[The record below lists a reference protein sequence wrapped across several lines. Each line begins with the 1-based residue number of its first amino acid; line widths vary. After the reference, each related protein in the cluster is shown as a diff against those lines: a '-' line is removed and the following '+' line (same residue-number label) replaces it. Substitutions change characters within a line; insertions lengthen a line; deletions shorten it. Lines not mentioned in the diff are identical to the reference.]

1 MVCLYPWSQFEK
13 NYQTGIS
20 FLPFSETLIWNVLR
34 RVLLRKEHQTVT
46 GDDIEK
52 ALLVLN
58 FMNLYSG
65 TKSIKGKNF
74 RDRDTISDFVAV
86 KFHQEADLSLMP

>member
-1 MVCLYPWSQFEK
+1 MKVVCLYPWSPIDR
-13 NYQTGIS
+13 NYQTGLS
-20 FLPFSETLIWNVLR
+20 FLPFSESLILNVLR

-46 GDDIEK
+46 GDDLEK

-65 TKSIKGKNF
+65 TKSIRGKNF
-74 RDRDTISDFVAV
+74 RDKETVSDFVAV
-86 KFHQEADLSLMP
+86 KFH